1 MDEATTEFNQQMDHL
16 NVYMDKVNAPKKMRV
31 TLRNYFLHSKD
42 LLQHKYFSQVVNVLS
57 PGLRGQFAVHT
68 NGAWVRR
75 VPFFVGGP
83 QEEDVRFVAA
93 ITQRVKAELYPP
105 QEAIIHVGDPTN
117 KMYIVSKGLV
127 ARLGRVMGKGNIFV
141 EDVIMSHGTRHYSVL
156 TLTYVDAYS
165 LSRDDITSVLKEGSF
180 PHKNRNIKRAAGYHS
195 LKRKLQHLYG
205 ELQALRTFGQRNIEF
220 ERNWFRV
227 RLLGKTNAAGETPH
241 EQALQSALHAVEK
254 ASKHIERAL
263 SCGVRLKN
271 QDCVSAS
278 ASLVQSAAE
287 LLSKC
292 QGSKSKRK
300 Q

>member
-127 ARLGRVMGKGNIFV
+127 ARLGRVMGKGNIFG

-165 LSRDDITSVLKEGSF
+165 LSRDDLTSVLKEGSF
-180 PHKNRNIKRAAGYHS
+180 PHKNR
-195 LKRKLQHLYG
+195 
-205 ELQALRTFGQRNIEF
+205 
-220 ERNWFRV
+220 
-227 RLLGKTNAAGETPH
+227 
-241 EQALQSALHAVEK
+241 
-254 ASKHIERAL
+254 
-263 SCGVRLKN
+263 KN
-271 QDCVSAS
+271 NQG
-278 ASLVQSAAE
+278 
-287 LLSKC
+287 LLSFFE
-292 QGSKSKRK
+292 QFTANP
-300 Q
+300 